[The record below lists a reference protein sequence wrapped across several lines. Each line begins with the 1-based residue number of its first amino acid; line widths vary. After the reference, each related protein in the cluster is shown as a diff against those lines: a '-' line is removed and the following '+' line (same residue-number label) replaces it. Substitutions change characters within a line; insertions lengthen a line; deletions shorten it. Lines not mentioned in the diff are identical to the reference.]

1 MAPFFQLWTDAIKSL
16 ISLIG
21 RKHGGKTF
29 FSKHILIKSNS
40 IRIVML
46 PLKFW
51 LRRDVKDLS
60 AIFVFAIG
68 RTAILLQD

>member
-1 MAPFFQLWTDAIKSL
+1 L
-16 ISLIG
+16 IYLIG
-21 RKHGGKTF
+21 RKHGIKAF
-29 FSKHILIKSNS
+29 FSKHMLMKSNS
-40 IRIVML
+40 IRIVIL
-46 PLKFW
+46 PFKLW